1 MLEPNSINQVAN
13 NFKSMI
19 VSLKK
24 KHKLV
29 LAIVALLS
37 LSLLLI
43 DFSKPLKGKIDHMVI
58 NKKDR
63 ELLVFNKNNKLLKK
77 YNVALGFE
85 PNGKK
90 EIQGDGKT
98 PEGIYYINDKNPNSV
113 AYKNLG
119 ISYPNPDDLKNSKS
133 LGKPSGGDIKI
144 HGLMKKWTK
153 FGRLHRFI
161 DWTAGCIAVSNSEME
176 ELYKNV
182 PIGTKI
188 IINP

>member
-1 MLEPNSINQVAN
+1 
-13 NFKSMI
+13 MI
-19 VSLKK
+19 IRLKK
-24 KHKLV
+24 HYKLV
-29 LAIVALLS
+29 LGILTLLC

-43 DFSKPLKGKIDHMVI
+43 DFSKPLKGKIDYMVI

-77 YNVALGFE
+77 YKVALGFR
-85 PNGKK
+85 PTGKK
-90 EIQGDGKT
+90 EFEGDGKT

-119 ISYPNPDDLKNSKS
+119 ISYPNSEDIENAKRHNRST
-133 LGKPSGGDIKI
+133 GGSIKI
-144 HGLMKKWTK
+144 HGLMKKWVK
-153 FGRLHRFI
+153 FGRFHRFV
-161 DWTAGCIAVSNSEME
+161 DWTGGCIAVSNSEME

-182 PIGTKI
+182 PLGTKI

>member
-37 LSLLLI
+37 LYLLLI

-85 PNGKK
+85 PRGKK

-119 ISYPNPDDLKNSKS
+119 ISYPNSDDLKNSKS

>member
-1 MLEPNSINQVAN
+1 M
-13 NFKSMI
+13 
-19 VSLKK
+19 
-24 KHKLV
+24 V
-29 LAIVALLS
+29 L
-37 LSLLLI
+37 
-43 DFSKPLKGKIDHMVI
+43 
-58 NKKDR
+58 NKNDR

-77 YNVALGFE
+77 YEVALGFE
-85 PNGKK
+85 PRGKK
-90 EIQGDGKT
+90 EFQGDGKT
-98 PEGIYYINDKNPNSV
+98 PEGVYFINDKNPKSV

-119 ISYPNPDDLKNSKS
+119 ISYPNSEDLKNSKS